1 MDIFGSKIFA
11 DNRFEKAGVI
21 LQMNANSWD
30 AAKDKFNETCLLC
43 CTKDVGAVKCAGCK
57 IREAFLVNAEI
68 IFRSKLSEV
77 DKEWIKE
84 EKELR

>member
-1 MDIFGSKIFA
+1 MDIFGSRIFA
-11 DNRFEKAGVI
+11 DNRFEKAGVV

-77 DKEWIKE
+77 DKELIKE